1 MSDREIDQQLVER
14 AQRGD
19 KRAFDLLVTKYQRK
33 LGRLLSR
40 FIRDPADR
48 EVLDVVTVGDTLG
61 HPFAVA
67 PGVPGE
73 RVAALRKAF
82 AEMLSDPDFR
92 KEAAA
97 NNLEIDP
104 VSAEVLSGAVN
115 RALGAS
121 SASKQRAR
129 KYFQ

>member
-1 MSDREIDQQLVER
+1 VN
-14 AQRGD
+14 A
-19 KRAFDLLVTKYQRK
+19 
-33 LGRLLSR
+33 
-40 FIRDPADR
+40 FIRGAEDR
-48 EVLDVVTVGDTLG
+48 EVLDIVTAGDTLG

-82 AEMLSDPDFR
+82 AEMLNDADFR

-104 VSAEVLSGAVN
+104 VSAEALAGAVN

-121 SASKQRAR
+121 AASKQRAR